1 MLRAFKTICQQC
13 WNNNG
18 EIRHFHVVVVQWTP
32 KKCTKRS
39 DARAVVVLLNY
50 LLFEYF
56 FLLGVVVLLI
66 NPCCCFFIIFFD
78 VVLVAAVVVFKKVP
92 SVLTTCTRER
102 LGLGDVFV

>member
-66 NPCCCFFIIFFD
+66 NPCCFFFLFS
-78 VVLVAAVVVFKKVP
+78 LMLFLLPPSLCLKKSP
-92 SVLTTCTRER
+92 RY
-102 LGLGDVFV
+102 